1 MPKAHGIGLAPAR
14 VFDKQIRK
22 FNRLAGVRQP
32 TLAANGGNAPA
43 ASPRL
48 P

>member
-1 MPKAHGIGLAPAR
+1 VLRRLAPAR

-43 ASPRL
+43 ASPRS